1 MSELNVQYLQ
11 SLEDHINAVQTCEEL
26 QKAVD
31 TVMNALGDQLQALTD
46 ELEIVGAI
54 LDLLTIPNNPAQLL
68 TWVQKYIDLVLKP
81 MYQPY
86 LKCTKQLIELIA
98 KIQQLQSVIQE
109 KMNSLTNCSVNMP
122 TINLPEVSLPE
133 VPTVP

>member
-1 MSELNVQYLQ
+1 
-11 SLEDHINAVQTCEEL
+11 
-26 QKAVD
+26 
-31 TVMNALGDQLQALTD
+31 
-46 ELEIVGAI
+46 
-54 LDLLTIPNNPAQLL
+54 
-68 TWVQKYIDLVLKP
+68 

>member
-11 SLEDHINAVQTCEEL
+11 SLEDHINAVQTCEDL

-54 LDLLTIPNNPAQLL
+54 QELLEIPNNLQKLL
-68 TWVQKYIDLVLKP
+68 RGSKNILNWFCHQ
-81 MYQPY
+81 
-86 LKCTKQLIELIA
+86 CTSHI
-98 KIQQLQSVIQE
+98 
-109 KMNSLTNCSVNMP
+109 
-122 TINLPEVSLPE
+122 
-133 VPTVP
+133 

>member
-68 TWVQKYIDLVLKP
+68 WLSVVGIVPLKP
-81 MYQPY
+81 PDGF
-86 LKCTKQLIELIA
+86 TK
-98 KIQQLQSVIQE
+98 
-109 KMNSLTNCSVNMP
+109 T
-122 TINLPEVSLPE
+122 
-133 VPTVP
+133 